1 MSILSRLER
10 IREQLDRCGGM
21 LVVFKDGTRRTMD
34 GGDCVHLI
42 MTDPGSVER
51 FESRS
56 KGQGQFPD
64 LLNNLL
70 ENT

>member
-21 LVVFKDGTRRTMD
+21 LVAFKDGTRRTMD